1 MGSKKSKGLFVEG
14 DAYTVRSARV
24 SGLVAPLRVDT
35 LSVTPISGLERIGGA
50 LDKEKPVGRGRY
62 IAAHCGFAAES
73 RFYFLH
79 KVTQVAK
86 AREAGYWAPLLRQAR
101 LDPEEV
107 VQATLDAATGTP
119 LSDIASGGG
128 AREFLVC
135 GAKRS
140 EWKEMQEQLVSRSIV
155 PQSLQLSGLSTVAG
169 LLDYL
174 KAKRIELPVLL
185 LEMSD
190 KEAHLF
196 ILAGGKVVLCRAVS
210 FGYESVLPLIRSE
223 LGLKDEESARHLFFS
238 NTFDFRDI
246 GNVLFGRLLR
256 DLNAASGFYEMQTGQ
271 PLHGFVMTGT
281 PAGLDW
287 VPEVIAEGL
296 EIGLMRIDW
305 ETWLERHKIELGEGV
320 EALDLTL
327 SMLPLMTLM
336 MDFSE
341 ARDEG

>member
-24 SGLVAPLRVDT
+24 SALRAPLRVDA
-35 LSVTPISGLERIGGA
+35 LSVTSITGLNRAGGA
-50 LDKEKPVGRGRY
+50 LDKERPTGRGY
-62 IAAHCGFAAES
+62 VPAHCGFAADS

-79 KVTQVAK
+79 KVANLGK
-86 AREAGYWAPLLRQAR
+86 AREAGYWGPVLRQVR

-107 VQATLDAATGTP
+107 IQATLDAATGA
-119 LSDIASGGG
+119 LLADLGSGGG
-128 AREFLVC
+128 ARELLVC
-135 GAKRS
+135 GAKRR
-140 EWKEMQEQLVSRSIV
+140 EWEALQEDLVSRSIV
-155 PQSLQLSGLSTVAG
+155 PQSLQLSGVSAVAG

-174 KAKRIELPVLL
+174 KGKGIAAPVLF

-190 KEAHLF
+190 REAHLF
-196 ILAGGKVVLCRAVS
+196 ILAGGRVILCRAVS

-223 LGLKDEESARHLFFS
+223 LGFKDEDSARQLFFS

-287 VPEVIAEGL
+287 VPEVIADGL
-296 EIGLMRIDW
+296 EIGLLPIDW
-305 ETWLERHKIELGEGV
+305 EGWLERHQIELGEGV
-320 EALDLTL
+320 EVLDLTL

-341 ARDEG
+341 GRADG